1 MTREQ
6 ILQNAGLTPDEQR
19 KLIPYL
25 TGESDNFFDTP
36 MYDKLF
42 DYFVFETGQMPYGT
56 AKARNEDPETWI
68 LSQLNTI
75 PARSELAWLA
85 TPEK

>member
-6 ILQNAGLTPDEQR
+6 ILQDAGLTPEEEQ

-25 TGESDNFFDTP
+25 MGESDNFFETP

-42 DYFVFETGQMPYGT
+42 DYFVFETGQMPYDT
-56 AKARNEDPETWI
+56 AKARKDDPETWI
-68 LSQLNTI
+68 LSQLNMLPT
-75 PARSELAWLA
+75 RSELAWLA
-85 TPEK
+85 NPEK